1 MPGFPGPS
9 HSDFLPIAYA
19 EGGNYLCIAS
29 GGKDI
34 GSIYFMDHEIP
45 GLDAMIR
52 LAPSLAEFLESVT
65 PFDSKQ
71 IKLKS
76 GQVKKAWINPD
87 FLKK

>member
-1 MPGFPGPS
+1 
-9 HSDFLPIAYA
+9 
-19 EGGNYLCIAS
+19 
-29 GGKDI
+29 
-34 GSIYFMDHEIP
+34 MDHEIP